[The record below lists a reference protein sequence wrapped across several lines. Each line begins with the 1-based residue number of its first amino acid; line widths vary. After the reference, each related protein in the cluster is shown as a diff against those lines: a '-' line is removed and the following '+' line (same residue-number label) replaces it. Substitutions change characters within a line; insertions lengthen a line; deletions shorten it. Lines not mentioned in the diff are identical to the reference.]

1 MKCYSE
7 LMRLK
12 TFEERYHYLQLR
24 GTVGKVS
31 FGWER
36 YINQKFYRSYEW
48 KHLRT
53 KIIARDGGNDLAME
67 GYPIPDRGRI
77 HHINPLTIE
86 QFLERDPLLLD
97 PENLILVSHNT
108 HNAIHYGDESLLPK
122 DPVVRRPNDQCPWL
136 T

>member
-1 MKCYSE
+1 MKCYRE
-7 LMRLK
+7 LIQLK
-12 TFEERYHYLQLR
+12 TFEERYRYLRLR
-24 GTVGKVS
+24 GTVGKAS

-122 DPVVRRPNDQCPWL
+122 DPIIRRPNDQCPWL

>member
-1 MKCYSE
+1 MKYYSE
-7 LMRLK
+7 LIQLK
-12 TFEERYHYLQLR
+12 TFEERYHYLRLR

-36 YINQKFYRSYEW
+36 YINQKFYSSYEW

-53 KIIARDGGNDLAME
+53 QIIARDGGNDLAMD
-67 GYPIPDRGRI
+67 GYPIPDHGCI
-77 HHINPLTIE
+77 HHINPLTIQ
-86 QFLERDPLLLD
+86 QFIERDPLLLD

-108 HNAIHYGDESLLPK
+108 HNAIHYGDESKLPK

-136 T
+136 K